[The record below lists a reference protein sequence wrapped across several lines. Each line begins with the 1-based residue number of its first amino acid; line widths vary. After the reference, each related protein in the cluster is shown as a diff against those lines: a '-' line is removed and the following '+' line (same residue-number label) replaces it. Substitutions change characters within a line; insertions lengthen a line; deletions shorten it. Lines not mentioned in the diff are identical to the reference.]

1 MSQPEV
7 SGRAF
12 LGIINYVREK
22 YGPKAIT
29 GLLPSTPAA
38 TQEVFKGR
46 ILHGTWYPYAG
57 YVGFLKTLE
66 SKFSFGDPSFC
77 RTLGA
82 SSGVRDINTVFK
94 IYLAIA
100 STEWLIR
107 GCSKVWPSYYRN
119 AGWMEAIRWS
129 PDDTLLRI
137 SGFPA
142 MAPQH
147 CRLMEGWM
155 VATMN
160 TLGVDVLDPRE
171 TLCTSRGGAAHE
183 FACRWKKKK

>member
-1 MSQPEV
+1 MSQAEV

-12 LGIINYVREK
+12 LGIINYVRETHGK
-22 YGPKAIT
+22 NALVE
-29 GLLPSTPAA
+29 LLPMLPPVARTMFS
-38 TQEVFKGR
+38 QR
-46 ILHGTWYPYAG
+46 ILHGTWYPYDS
-57 YVGFLKTLE
+57 YVAFLKALE
-66 SKFSFGDPSFC
+66 AKYGRGDPAYC

-119 AGWMEAIRWS
+119 AGTMEAIRWS

-137 SGFPA
+137 TGFPD

-155 VATMN
+155 ISTMN
-160 TLGVDVLDPRE
+160 ALKVDVLDPRE
-171 TLCTSRGGAAHE
+171 SMCTSRGGSAHE
-183 FACRWKKKK
+183 FACRWKKR

>member
-1 MSQPEV
+1 MSPPEV

-12 LGIINYVREK
+12 LGIINCVREK
-22 YGPKAIT
+22 FGPKTIT
-29 GLLPSTPAA
+29 ELLPAAPAA
-38 TQEVFKGR
+38 TQAVFKGR
-46 ILHGTWYPYAG
+46 ILHGTYYPYAG
-57 YVGFLKTLE
+57 YVGFLQALE
-66 SKFSFGDPSFC
+66 TRYGRGDSAFC

-119 AGWMEAIRWS
+119 AGTMDAIKWS

-137 SGFPA
+137 SGFTA

-155 VATMN
+155 IATMN
-160 TLGVDVLDPRE
+160 TLGVDVIDPRE
-171 TLCTSRGGAAHE
+171 SMCTSRGGTSHE
-183 FACRWKKKK
+183 FACRWKKR